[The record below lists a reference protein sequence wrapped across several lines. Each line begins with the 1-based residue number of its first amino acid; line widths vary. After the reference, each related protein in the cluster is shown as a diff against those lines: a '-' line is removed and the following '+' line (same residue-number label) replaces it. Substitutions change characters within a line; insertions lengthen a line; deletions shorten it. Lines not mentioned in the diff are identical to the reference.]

1 MKKKNQPDQLQQSL
15 LDALISD
22 IIDGIPLEDRVK
34 FANLSEDEVQVIEA
48 VLAKFLNQRLEGLD
62 EQVNDEL
69 LKECK
74 ERSGDNSLDD
84 AGASGFILTELW
96 ERLRET
102 LEDGK
107 SICQEKMVA

>member
-1 MKKKNQPDQLQQSL
+1 MKKQNQPDKHQLSL
-15 LDALISD
+15 LEALISD
-22 IIDGIPLEDRVK
+22 IIAGISLEDRVR

-48 VLAKFLNQRLEGLD
+48 VLAKFLKQRLEGLD

-84 AGASGFILTELW
+84 AGVAGYILTELW
-96 ERLRET
+96 KRLRET
-102 LEDGK
+102 HKLRIVE
-107 SICQEKMVA
+107 

>member
-1 MKKKNQPDQLQQSL
+1 M
-15 LDALISD
+15 
-22 IIDGIPLEDRVK
+22 R

-62 EQVNDEL
+62 EKVNDEL

-84 AGASGFILTELW
+84 AGASGFILKELW
-96 ERLRET
+96 KRLRET
-102 LEDGK
+102 HKLRIVE
-107 SICQEKMVA
+107 